1 MELKDFL
8 FTPVYLLLVYFVAYT
23 TRNRF
28 SNSLTAPYFIPA
40 LSVKIVGAICL
51 GLVYQFYYKG
61 GDTFNYFDQ
70 SDVIHQAFVSNPFTG
85 LKLLF
90 ANGNFEPSTFEYTTQ
105 MYWYHSPSEY
115 FVIKMTALFGLF
127 CDHSYSTI
135 AVFFAVFSF
144 SGLWATYH
152 TLVRVAP
159 GQSRVLAWCILFVPS
174 VFFWGSGLMKDT
186 IALGALGW
194 LFYGFHRG
202 LILKEAVPKAIVIIL
217 ISSYIIYQVKIYI
230 LLSFLPPAVL
240 WVFLET
246 GKSFRSSALSWVIK
260 PMLLVIGVSF
270 AYLAATTVTE
280 GDAKYDLDNI
290 GRRTKINADYLY
302 RISLAQQGSAY
313 YLGEL
318 DGSLESMIRHSPDA
332 VIVTLFRPFL
342 WEVSNPL
349 MLLAAVESLVF
360 TIFLISL
367 FARPGVINSL
377 RALIKV
383 PLISFCFIFCL
394 IFSVAV
400 GLNSFNFGTLVRY
413 KIQLLPFYLSGIAL
427 IKYYSVQPQRS
438 PTVQDIS
445 ASTLLESQSIPS
457 P

>member
-8 FTPVYLLLVYFVAYT
+8 FTPVYLLLVYFIAYT
-23 TRNRF
+23 TRSRF

-40 LSVKIVGAICL
+40 LSVKIIGAICL

-70 SDVIHQAFVSNPFTG
+70 SNVIHQAFANNLFTG
-85 LKLLF
+85 LKLLL

-105 MYWYHSPSEY
+105 IYWYNSPSEY

-127 CDHSYSTI
+127 CDNSYSTI
-135 AVFFAVFSF
+135 AIFFAIFSF
-144 SGLWATYH
+144 SGLWATFS

-159 GQSRVLAWCILFVPS
+159 GQSRILAWCILFVPS

-202 LILKEAVPKAIVIIL
+202 LILKEAVPKTIVIIL

-246 GKSFRSSALSWVIK
+246 GKSFRSSASSWVIK
-260 PMLLVIGVSF
+260 PLLLIVGISF

-313 YLGEL
+313 YLGDL

-342 WEVSNPL
+342 WEVNNPL
-349 MLLAAVESLVF
+349 MLLAAVESLIF
-360 TIFLISL
+360 TVFLISL
-367 FARPGVINSL
+367 FARPGVLNSV

-383 PLISFCFIFCL
+383 PIISFCFIFCL

-413 KIQLLPFYLSGIAL
+413 KIQLLPFYLTGIAL
-427 IKYYSVQPQRS
+427 IKYYCKQAQGRIAIKNVAYSELV
-438 PTVQDIS
+438 
-445 ASTLLESQSIPS
+445 ESHTIP
-457 P
+457 